1 MVNTK
6 PNSDRSLL
14 SISPFKYIKNQRLR
28 YKNLEDVNRKL
39 KAESEDLKARQEE
52 KNGIVA
58 ELESKN
64 QEMAKSLIVKAED
77 YEELQGDL
85 RKV

>member
-1 MVNTK
+1 MKQREEKIQQLQADV
-6 PNSDRSLL
+6 
-14 SISPFKYIKNQRLR
+14 KNQRLR

-39 KAESEDLKARQEE
+39 KAENEDLKVQQEE

>member
-1 MVNTK
+1 M
-6 PNSDRSLL
+6 
-14 SISPFKYIKNQRLR
+14 KNQRLR

>member
-1 MVNTK
+1 M
-6 PNSDRSLL
+6 
-14 SISPFKYIKNQRLR
+14 KNQRLR

-39 KAESEDLKARQEE
+39 KAENEDLKVQQEE